1 MYCALDITETAGHT
15 FIIDGYD
22 SNGKFHINWGYR
34 GDYQSSYFSINK
46 LTPHNDF
53 EYTSAEHALF
63 ELYPEY
69 KQSICDFEL
78 SLYSHY
84 QQSVNTMIY
93 MLYSGLPLPST
104 ILDDIKKSYPSTMTR
119 LISGGNI
126 VQFANNEL
134 PQLYVIYSG
143 TTYEYVA
150 HEAIILKPGF
160 HAEAGSNF
168 TARIEPC
175 AECENN
181 MMQQA
186 SREAPKNIQ
195 KTIEYHTIKPSKTD
209 LLLYPNPTGGMLTVQ
224 NPKPLARVEVYGL
237 GGKRLLENR
246 DTTLDL
252 HALPDGMYI
261 VMLHFADG
269 TRHSEKVV
277 KQL

>member
-69 KQSICDFEL
+69 EQSICDFEL

-93 MLYSGLPLPST
+93 MLYSGLSLPST

-134 PQLYVIYSG
+134 PSTLRD
-143 TTYEYVA
+143 
-150 HEAIILKPGF
+150 LF
-160 HAEAGSNF
+160 
-168 TARIEPC
+168 R
-175 AECENN
+175 NN
-181 MMQQA
+181 
-186 SREAPKNIQ
+186 
-195 KTIEYHTIKPSKTD
+195 
-209 LLLYPNPTGGMLTVQ
+209 L
-224 NPKPLARVEVYGL
+224 
-237 GGKRLLENR
+237 
-246 DTTLDL
+246 
-252 HALPDGMYI
+252 
-261 VMLHFADG
+261 
-269 TRHSEKVV
+269 
-277 KQL
+277 